1 MNIDLVR
8 SMKSSLLGEVQEK
21 WTLDTLE
28 DYFLD
33 AMDLML
39 ADYGL
44 AKGEGYTW
52 QGDDVTVRLYKK
64 YDKPTGRELFNRVV
78 ITGADEKKDNLWDF
92 PPKGVDQKF
101 YLDHLDVIKGCVSR
115 YVVGAEIGEDI
126 DVLDEAWKKEGKRWV
141 RSGPSVTLVIK
152 EQSGPGVPIYVLY
165 ARVGN
170 RVFRLKGQKTKHGDL
185 ARIGNTWFKAF
196 DNQGT
201 SVDMTNDWVPFKGDI
216 FEDIEVMDEAG
227 PDFKDAAKVLLGKS
241 TGRSQDDLHY
251 RAYLRAIID
260 GKPAGHL
267 VKKFKGAK
275 MARQALID
283 MAGKSKYE
291 DSELDTDVMG
301 ESEADFQRVVSG
313 TGVDGSGVPRS
324 YKAKKKPRDW
334 SARDVKAAVDSL
346 VKTYGSALGLK
357 KIRRFQDIIKK
368 QQTMVYKKAQ
378 AAGALKSETHP
389 LTQIMNDLRVM
400 DDVYMAVVD
409 KISFKESTDVRHLR
423 DALLGEGELTEGFTL
438 SPGDKKVIK
447 AFIDKKPLEGR
458 KLDTDGKKLDGMW
471 MGGRGQAEWRGGKI
485 VLRDQ
490 GGKSSDVIHRFIRK
504 NAPRNWI
511 AEGVELD
518 EAVVNIMAPNQAGP
532 SKSAAG
538 KFAKK
543 LEATIKKHMPPGHIQ
558 VIRFEV
564 NKYKPDQGQ
573 IYLVTTLQKPSE
585 WTNGIIQNDPAL
597 QKFFIDG
604 FTADGQVGAK
614 LKAESIGSNSLM
626 VKPEPGSRDYASSAK
641 FGWRKKVGT
650 AEQMLKHFDSY
661 YTKVARI
668 VKANKN
674 NMKEGLDVTGLRDAL
689 LNEAGLTPG
698 SVKHFLLVLASKIT
712 QADRREMRKGQVNPN
727 RLAHWLKAAT
737 DAGKPFA
744 SHGDS
749 TDRDTLLKLKKSVA
763 REFTPD
769 FSPANYVKKA
779 IDQFIA
785 TGKAPKLT
793 GSAGTKLPWKESV
806 EDVMG
811 EDAMDKLHAP
821 YFAWM
826 KSKASDRFANEFKI
840 PVSKS
845 KKRFARIKGP
855 GQIALVEWRYGDK
868 FVRAILRYHG
878 MAGSHGFTLVHGY
891 YEKGGPSFS
900 TYSQK
905 EIKNFELVSG
915 RKGTSEYAAKFKYE
929 DVMAE
934 ADYALKLAFPSHTK
948 IKIDDKHFDLDRE
961 KTIDSYSEGKLK
973 QYYSRWSKYLSR
985 LKAEART
992 NPALKRALDKANQT
1006 EAAFKAVM
1014 RSKST
1019 KDWYSLAR
1027 KMDDAERVLYSV
1039 KESIDPVRAMH
1050 GELLGRN
1057 VFAATYDESDF
1068 VEDDEDVMDEAYSSV
1083 SIPELKAGL
1092 KTGKYRFMGVTD
1104 SVAGLG
1110 IKYYVIRDVKAGIQ
1124 MQYLKIK
1131 ANKWMEKYEGVEGMT
1146 AYDLR
1151 DALLGQ

>member
-1 MNIDLVR
+1 
-8 SMKSSLLGEVQEK
+8 
-21 WTLDTLE
+21 
-28 DYFLD
+28 
-33 AMDLML
+33 
-39 ADYGL
+39 
-44 AKGEGYTW
+44 
-52 QGDDVTVRLYKK
+52 
-64 YDKPTGRELFNRVV
+64 
-78 ITGADEKKDNLWDF
+78 
-92 PPKGVDQKF
+92 
-101 YLDHLDVIKGCVSR
+101 
-115 YVVGAEIGEDI
+115 
-126 DVLDEAWKKEGKRWV
+126 
-141 RSGPSVTLVIK
+141 
-152 EQSGPGVPIYVLY
+152 VP
-165 ARVGN
+165 
-170 RVFRLKGQKTKHGDL
+170 
-185 ARIGNTWFKAF
+185 
-196 DNQGT
+196 
-201 SVDMTNDWVPFKGDI
+201 
-216 FEDIEVMDEAG
+216 
-227 PDFKDAAKVLLGKS
+227 
-241 TGRSQDDLHY
+241 
-251 RAYLRAIID
+251 RAYR
-260 GKPAGHL
+260 
-267 VKKFKGAK
+267 
-275 MARQALID
+275 
-283 MAGKSKYE
+283 
-291 DSELDTDVMG
+291 
-301 ESEADFQRVVSG
+301 
-313 TGVDGSGVPRS
+313 
-324 YKAKKKPRDW
+324 AKKKPRDW